1 MIRFLIIKC
10 IIKKKIKCLTLEG
23 LLYIAQIKYMKFN
36 AFISP
41 IAMAHEL
48 GERLKRTRLNLNL
61 TQEEVALSA
70 GISRYTVKKLEQGD
84 GKVQD
89 LMALNS
95 TDQLDSLL
103 APQLISPIQLLK
115 LRVKIRKRASG
126 VNRETP
132 AGQRKEIN
140 EEDIGW

>member
-1 MIRFLIIKC
+1 
-10 IIKKKIKCLTLEG
+10 
-23 LLYIAQIKYMKFN
+23 
-36 AFISP
+36 
-41 IAMAHEL
+41 
-48 GERLKRTRLNLNL
+48 
-61 TQEEVALSA
+61 
-70 GISRYTVKKLEQGD
+70 
-84 GKVQD
+84 
-89 LMALNS
+89 MALNS